1 MDSRLKSMS
10 IEEASD
16 FWDTHS
22 FADFPSH
29 EVEIEYTPERPAP
42 ADPNAPAVVTETRP
56 KRRINPAT

>member
-22 FADFPSH
+22 LVAFPSH
-29 EVEIEYTPERPAP
+29 EVEIEYTPEGPAP
-42 ADPNAPAVVTETRP
+42 LELLGDDDETDRE
-56 KRRINPAT
+56 